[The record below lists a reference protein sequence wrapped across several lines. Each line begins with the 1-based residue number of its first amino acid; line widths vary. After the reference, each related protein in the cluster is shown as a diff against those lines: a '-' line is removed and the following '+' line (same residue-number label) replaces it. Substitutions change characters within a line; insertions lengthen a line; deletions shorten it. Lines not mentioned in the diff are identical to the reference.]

1 MSNVIRHAHA
11 KSLVVDL
18 NWTEVGLDML
28 ITDDGRGF
36 NVHDLT
42 GEVRPGHLGLAHLQD
57 RIEGLQGSMD
67 IESTESVGTTIRAR
81 IPTLSKRENNAE
93 LQVSSYL
100 LSVGLI
106 PDGPEI
112 AAEVE

>member
-1 MSNVIRHAHA
+1 MIA
-11 KSLVVDL
+11 
-18 NWTEVGLDML
+18 
-28 ITDDGRGF
+28 DDGRGF

-42 GEVRPGHLGLAHLQD
+42 GAVRPGHLGLAHLQD

-81 IPTLSKRENNAE
+81 IPTQSKSGSNAD

-100 LSVGLI
+100 LSVGLV
-106 PDGPEI
+106 PDGLEI
-112 AAEVE
+112 VPEVE